1 MEEEKNNRQEQP
13 ELQEST
19 GYQPRPLWQR
29 IAAGIGLVLFLLLLI
44 MFYVNIMRGGL

>member
-1 MEEEKNNRQEQP
+1 MEEEKNTQQEQS
-13 ELQEST
+13 EVQEST

-29 IAAGIGLVLFLLLLI
+29 IAAGIGLVLFVLLLI